1 MPLLDIARLG
11 GIVNFGEGQAGSITV
26 PYTFFNGTLSASSYS
41 AQYSVPANFDNL
53 TIVLKRPNLSNGTQ
67 VVLQTRVGTGT
78 WADIGTVNLLASGTV
93 ADFNSMRYQNSYLYD
108 MSILHTRGTNATVF
122 RRRLVRTTLAK
133 KYGGLQ
139 GEFQGLG
146 TFSPDGVP
154 GVGFD
159 PWHGSAGNISV
170 STTINHGVEVT
181 KNNTYA
187 LRFGIAGYVAPP
199 PVTPAA
205 DGSLDIT
212 PAVFY
217 SQDSINSGGD
227 NSAIAQAG
235 NQNYVAIFFARHSTA
250 GSSVNFGWTRFTGT
264 TSEAP
269 GSNNVD
275 YETMSTEELNGYE
288 NLVSEGDIYSYGNVT
303 RYFRLKNPAE
313 SPVVAH
319 FFASRYTCKQTADK
333 STAAYF
339 SSVTVNPWGRLEIAR
354 LSDVRINGSLIVN
367 EAVSY
372 VDATDTGT
380 ITRWY
385 PSGLVCDYEG
395 DRRSDQGA
403 LSATTGPN
411 AGSSS
416 GSGGG
421 GGGGYATIGANGYGP
436 GNGGAVRTQG
446 PQNVSARLV
455 HPNTIVVLQ
464 DAVSLGFRPGQGI
477 KKIAGSGTLYSG
489 APTIKSIQNTII
501 ELTDPHES
509 VTPVGQTITI
519 SAFDDDLGILYSPA
533 LGLSA
538 KWLDKLQTKHC
549 GGPGANGS
557 EVFYGNQG
565 ATELQRP
572 MAPGRGGSGGGTVK
586 IIAANIMLNGRI
598 WSIGASGGQGKPAS
612 SSSGNGG
619 GGGGGG
625 SGGTIW
631 IIAVN
636 LAGGHGTT
644 NVINGI
650 TYPPGLG
657 PMCMYDHVYWNV
669 PDLNSYRDSTSN
681 TSAGIPVV
689 SRLAEYAHVS
699 GNISVNGGEG
709 GGAGH
714 PGSSRPYFRHDVW
727 TDQEGDL
734 APNVSGKRGWISD
747 SGSGEAPYSASDTI
761 GYPSSP
767 AGVEHR
773 YWPLTY
779 WYLTPAGLYKTYK
792 TDDVPKGIEVNV
804 DAVEE
809 ERDAQGTIT
818 TYAVPG
824 YSYWE
829 PDGTQQITVPDKI
842 YANFSLETATV
853 VYTGSGADIETS
865 THSSVIWRD
874 VLPVNNEA
882 TASTSDWLA
891 AKAISEVTN
900 IATIVDGAGISK
912 TYGGVGSTG
921 KVYAF
926 SVGSGIS
933 INGTPTGRSLGD
945 IEAINGVT
953 GSPWK
958 NYLTKS
964 YLGAAVKVSAALAA
978 AATWSMG
985 QGAGGLQ
992 GGCGGPGSAGRIRID
1007 VGTLYGWNPNGI
1019 RVTADPGTLSGNTI
1033 FSGASYIASWPSG
1046 YPQSGTA
1053 YPSLDPSKWYDPAN
1067 NRTYPGNGPLWEV

>member
-26 PYTFFNGTLSASSYS
+26 PYTFFNDTLSASSYS
-41 AQYSVPANFDNL
+41 PQYSVPANFDNL
-53 TIVLKRPNLSNGTQ
+53 TIVLKRPTLSNGTQ

-122 RRRLVRTTLAK
+122 RRRLVRTTPVK
-133 KYGGLQ
+133 QYGGLL
-139 GEFQGLG
+139 GKFNGIG
-146 TFSPDGVP
+146 TFSSDGVP
-154 GVGFD
+154 GDVFD
-159 PWHGSAGNISV
+159 PWHGSAGSITV
-170 STTINHGVEVT
+170 DTTINHGIEV
-181 KNNTYA
+181 KKSNSYA
-187 LRFGIAGYVAPP
+187 MRFGIAGYLCPP
-199 PVTPAA
+199 PVAPTAT
-205 DGSLDIT
+205 GSLDIT

-217 SQDSINSGGD
+217 SQNSIASGGD
-227 NSAIAQAG
+227 GAATTQAG
-235 NQNYVAIFFARHSTA
+235 TQDYVAIFFARHSTS
-250 GSSVNFGWTRFTGT
+250 GTFGWTQFEGT

-288 NLVSEGDIYSYGNVT
+288 NLVSEGNIYSYGNVT
-303 RYFRLKNPAE
+303 RYFRLKNPTG

-319 FFASRYTCKQTADK
+319 FFASRYTCRQTADK

-372 VDATDTGT
+372 IDATETGT

-395 DRRSDQGA
+395 DRRSDQGG

-411 AGSSS
+411 ASS
-416 GSGGG
+416 GGGGG

-436 GNGGAVRTQG
+436 GNGGAARTQG

-455 HPNTIVVLQ
+455 HPNTIVVSQ

-477 KKIAGSGTLYSG
+477 KKISGSGTLYSG

-519 SAFDDDLGILYSPA
+519 SAFDDDLGLLYSPA

-598 WSIGASGGQGKPAS
+598 WSIGAPGGQGKPAS
-612 SSSGNGG
+612 SPSGNGG

-669 PDLNSYRDSTSN
+669 PDLNSYRDSTSA

-727 TDQEGDL
+727 TDQQSYL
-734 APNVSGKRGWISD
+734 APGADNKRGWISD
-747 SGSGEAPYSASDTI
+747 SGAGTAPYSAADTK
-761 GYPSSP
+761 GYPNI
-767 AGVEHR
+767 ADGQEHR

-779 WYLTPAGLYKTYK
+779 WYLTPNGLHKTY
-792 TDDVPKGIEVNV
+792 TTANVPKGKQVNV
-804 DAVEE
+804 DEVKEE
-809 ERDAQGTIT
+809 KDAQGNVT
-818 TYAVPG
+818 TPGVPA
-824 YSYWE
+824 YSYWTD
-829 PDGTQQITVPDKI
+829 DGTQQITIPDTI
-842 YANFSLETATV
+842 YANFTLTSATV
-853 VYTGSGADIETS
+853 VYNGSKSDIVTS
-865 THSSVIWRD
+865 THSNVVWRD
-874 VLPVNNEA
+874 KVPEDA
-882 TASTSDWLA
+882 IGTAHTPQWLDA
-891 AKAISEVTN
+891 QAISEVTT
-900 IATIVDGAGISK
+900 IATIPDSTGTSI
-912 TYGGVGSTG
+912 TYGGVGSDV
-921 KVYAF
+921 VYAF
-926 SVGSGIS
+926 SAGAGIS
-933 INGTPTGRSLGD
+933 INGIPTGRSLGS
-945 IEAINGVT
+945 IELINGVT
-953 GSPWK
+953 NGPWK
-958 NYLTKS
+958 NYLKKS
-964 YLGAAVKVSAALAA
+964 YLGAAVKVSAALAQ

-985 QGAGGLQ
+985 EGAGGLQ

-1033 FSGASYIASWPSG
+1033 FPGASYIASWPSG
-1046 YPQSGTA
+1046 YPQPGTG